1 MKNWIF
7 FQISIIFITSCAI
20 FECFRLDEHLQTY
33 STSYLWLEEPEVK
46 YLKLHKSKK
55 FYFWHFIATSLN
67 VWMFRRV
74 FYLCKDFS
82 LYKCSKNRKNW
93 IFFYA
98 IILAFLW
105 VESSKTNFWLL
116 SVLFPKN
123 IVFFSRRFSSEK
135 CPTLTVASFVRPTT
149 LIGPLFLQ

>member
-1 MKNWIF
+1 MSGCFDEYFIYAKIF
-7 FQISIIFITSCAI
+7 HYTNAPKTAKI
-20 FECFRLDEHLQTY
+20 E
-33 STSYLWLEEPEVK
+33 
-46 YLKLHKSKK
+46 
-55 FYFWHFIATSLN
+55 
-67 VWMFRRV
+67 
-74 FYLCKDFS
+74 
-82 LYKCSKNRKNW
+82 
-93 IFFYA
+93 FFYA